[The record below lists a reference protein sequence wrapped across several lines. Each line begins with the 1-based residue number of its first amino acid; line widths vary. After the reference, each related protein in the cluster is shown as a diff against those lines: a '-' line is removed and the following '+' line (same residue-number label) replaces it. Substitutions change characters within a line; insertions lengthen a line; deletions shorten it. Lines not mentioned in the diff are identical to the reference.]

1 MQSENENYRSTP
13 ELQNE
18 EKCSDT
24 EKELQHGLVVHEN
37 DNKVANV
44 LANSPSNSLHPAI
57 PQASADASSNVPS
70 SDEGSKVLDDVKE
83 GCILE
88 EARIIQLK
96 RRRIAVLSCGT
107 APVEVRE
114 KCQWDF
120 VLEEMAWLAND
131 FEQERLWKMTAAAQ
145 ICHRVALTSQLRL
158 EKQIQHRKLK
168 NIASILSNAILE
180 FWSSVESEN
189 ENYRSTPELQN
200 EEKCSDTEK
209 ELQHGLVVHENDN
222 KVANVLANSP
232 SNSLH
237 PAIPQASA
245 DASSNVPSS
254 DEGSK
259 VLDDVKEGCILEEA
273 RIIQLKRRRIAVL
286 SCGTAPVEVREK
298 CQWDFVLEEMAWLA
312 NDFEQERLWK
322 MTAAAQICH
331 RVALTSQ
338 LRLEKQ
344 IQHRK
349 LKNIASILSNAILE
363 FWSSV
368 EVPGELEET
377 KLGNNKLLEPCG
389 Y

>member
-1 MQSENENYRSTP
+1 MPKASRVEWLLNQTVG
-13 ELQNE
+13 ELTIE
-18 EKCSDT
+18 DETGRPTTFTGECSLKMKTT
-24 EKELQHGLVVHEN
+24 EVHLSY
-37 DNKVANV
+37 KMKRNV
-44 LANSPSNSLHPAI
+44 LTLRKSFNMDWLYTKMTTKLLIPSNSLHPAI
-57 PQASADASSNVPS
+57 PQASADASSNV
-70 SDEGSKVLDDVKE
+70 
-83 GCILE
+83 
-88 EARIIQLK
+88 
-96 RRRIAVLSCGT
+96 
-107 APVEVRE
+107 
-114 KCQWDF
+114 
-120 VLEEMAWLAND
+120 
-131 FEQERLWKMTAAAQ
+131 
-145 ICHRVALTSQLRL
+145 VALKHQ
-158 EKQIQHRKLK
+158 
-168 NIASILSNAILE
+168 
-180 FWSSVESEN
+180 
-189 ENYRSTPELQN
+189 
-200 EEKCSDTEK
+200 
-209 ELQHGLVVHENDN
+209 
-222 KVANVLANSP
+222 
-232 SNSLH
+232 
-237 PAIPQASA
+237 
-245 DASSNVPSS
+245 PSS